1 MWNRGFIS
9 PWKINFIVMS
19 LEKVELKY
27 AQKNNAVKESLE
39 LKQKTFG
46 RVQTQPV
53 VHNLKNGLR
62 VTTNFIF
69 IL

>member
-1 MWNRGFIS
+1 
-9 PWKINFIVMS
+9 MS

-46 RVQTQPV
+46 RVQTQPI